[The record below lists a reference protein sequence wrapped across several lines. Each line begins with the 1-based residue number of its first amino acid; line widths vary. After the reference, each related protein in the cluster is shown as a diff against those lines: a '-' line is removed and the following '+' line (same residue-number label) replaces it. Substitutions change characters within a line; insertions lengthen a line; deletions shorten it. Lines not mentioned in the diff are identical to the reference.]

1 MTQIGAVQNFRQL
14 VVWGRAHAFAVRICR
29 FARGLPRTGYA
40 DLKSQLTRAAESIS
54 TNIVEGCGAATRKE
68 FARFIDISIK
78 SASEVDY
85 LLQVVKDYGLVSVET
100 WRALS
105 DEVTEI
111 RKMLYGLRRAIPAA
125 DAGSRA

>member
-1 MTQIGAVQNFRQL
+1 L
-14 VVWGRAHAFAVRICR
+14 VVWGRAHAFAVRIRR
-29 FARGLPRTGYA
+29 FARGLPRTGYS

-54 TNIVEGCGAATRKE
+54 TNLVEGCGAATRKE

-111 RKMLYGLRRAIPAA
+111 RKMLYGLRRAILAA